1 MLTHPKAAGG
11 PALGLFFGPGIL
23 PGRDNAGITLRA
35 PENPDPKGITKT
47 EDCGA

>member
-1 MLTHPKAAGG
+1 MLTHPPAAGG
-11 PALGLFFGPGIL
+11 PNLGLFFGPGIL
-23 PGRDNAGITLRA
+23 PGAYNARITPTR

>member
-23 PGRDNAGITLRA
+23 SGRDNAGITLRA
-35 PENPDPKGITKT
+35 PENLDPKAIAEN